1 MWHPFMLHSHSTRR
15 AKRIYHSRRNCC
27 NNRETVRKARREQ
40 KNSVLWFSHCTL
52 FSFLNVSIFQQVRPL
67 KYLWTPKSIS
77 LNSIAIILYFKWVG
91 LRHSICLRKQDLLM
105 KKNIKSKVRVPLAA
119 LVKLHGPCSYFCLLM
134 STLLACSHCWCLW
147 GHRIGFSPLK

>member
-1 MWHPFMLHSHSTRR
+1 MWRPFMLHSHSTRR
-15 AKRIYHSRRNCC
+15 A
-27 NNRETVRKARREQ
+27 EEFTTLGGTVVTTEKQSGKPGREQ

-52 FSFLNVSIFQQVRPL
+52 FSFLNVSIFQPVRPL

-77 LNSIAIILYFKWVG
+77 LVSIAIILYFKWVE
-91 LRHSICLRKQDLLM
+91 LRHSICLRKQYLLM

-134 STLLACSHCWCLW
+134 STPLACSYCWCLW